1 MDPDQHADRDALT
14 TPVQFLP
21 GVGPQRGALL
31 ERLGLRLA
39 QDLLFFFPRDYQD
52 LSELCAIDDLAEGRA
67 VSVLGTVDE
76 IKPTAGRWGRSRLT
90 VTIQED
96 RNRLRGVW
104 YNQSFLRKKFHPGQH
119 VLFAGEPKQ
128 NGAHWEMTHP
138 QIQFLAE
145 GELPTAGDILPIYSL
160 TEGIKQHQMR
170 RIVKSVLDSTTAAVE
185 EVLPATY
192 REAHN
197 LWPIDQALAQIHE
210 PDDHHSLERA
220 RRRFIYQELLIMQ
233 LALARRR
240 WLLTHEHSAP
250 PLPTSREID
259 SRIQRL
265 FPFSLTDDQH
275 LAIEDVC
282 QDMAQSIPMNRLL
295 QGDVGSGKTVIAE
308 YAMLLAVAHGHQAV
322 LMAPTEVLAR
332 QHWRT
337 LSSDLQNSKVR
348 MALLTGTLSTAQR
361 RDNLAA
367 LQQGDVDLVIGTQ
380 AVLQETVRFSRL
392 GLVVIDEQHR
402 FGVNQRAAL
411 RQSGMD
417 PHYLVMTAT
426 PIPRT
431 IAMTLY
437 GDLEVST
444 LKTLP
449 PGRQAVHTQLANSS
463 QRDQWWSFFCEQ
475 LRLGRQGFVVVPRVE
490 ETDEEIASVEA
501 TFEQLANGPLE
512 AFRLGLIHGRL
523 SGEEKDA
530 TMRAFSAGQLQV
542 LIATS
547 VIEVGINVPNAT
559 VMTIENGDRF
569 GLAQL
574 HQLRGRVRR
583 GKHPG
588 YVCVFIPDDT
598 AVVDARLEAFANSTN
613 GFELAEK
620 DFQLRGPG
628 NLFGA
633 AQHGMP
639 PLRIA
644 DLQRDHEL
652 VEEARRDARNLIAQD
667 PELQDDQ
674 LTRLRRM
681 VGRRYGRVLKL
692 GDVA

>member
-1 MDPDQHADRDALT
+1 
-14 TPVQFLP
+14 
-21 GVGPQRGALL
+21 
-31 ERLGLRLA
+31 
-39 QDLLFFFPRDYQD
+39 
-52 LSELCAIDDLAEGRA
+52 
-67 VSVLGTVDE
+67 
-76 IKPTAGRWGRSRLT
+76 
-90 VTIQED
+90 
-96 RNRLRGVW
+96 
-104 YNQSFLRKKFHPGQH
+104 
-119 VLFAGEPKQ
+119 
-128 NGAHWEMTHP
+128 
-138 QIQFLAE
+138 
-145 GELPTAGDILPIYSL
+145 
-160 TEGIKQHQMR
+160 
-170 RIVKSVLDSTTAAVE
+170 
-185 EVLPATY
+185 
-192 REAHN
+192 
-197 LWPIDQALAQIHE
+197 
-210 PDDHHSLERA
+210 
-220 RRRFIYQELLIMQ
+220 
-233 LALARRR
+233 
-240 WLLTHEHSAP
+240 
-250 PLPTSREID
+250 
-259 SRIQRL
+259 
-265 FPFSLTDDQH
+265 
-275 LAIEDVC
+275 
-282 QDMAQSIPMNRLL
+282 
-295 QGDVGSGKTVIAE
+295 VIAE

-367 LQQGDVDLVIGTQ
+367 LEQGDVDLVIGTQ
-380 AVLQETVRFSRL
+380 AVLQDTVRFSRL

-449 PGRQAVHTQLANSS
+449 PGRQPVHTQLANSS
-463 QRDQWWSFFCEQ
+463 QRDQWWSFFGEQ

-588 YVCVFIPDDT
+588 YVCVFIPDDV

-652 VEEARRDARNLIAQD
+652 VEEARRDARNLISQD
-667 PELQDDQ
+667 PKLQDDQ